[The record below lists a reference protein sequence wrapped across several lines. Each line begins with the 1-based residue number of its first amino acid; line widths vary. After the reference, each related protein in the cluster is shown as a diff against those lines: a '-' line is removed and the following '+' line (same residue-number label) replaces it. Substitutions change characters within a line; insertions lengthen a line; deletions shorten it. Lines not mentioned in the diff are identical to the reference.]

1 MGGVG
6 AGAGR
11 VVSKMGG
18 GHMSGRVGGRGAGA
32 GRVVS
37 KMGGGHTGR
46 RWWRQQ
52 GRLVVG
58 GRVGG
63 WGGLRRG

>member
-1 MGGVG
+1 
-6 AGAGR
+6 
-11 VVSKMGG
+11 MGG
-18 GHMSGRVGGRGAGA
+18 GGAGA

-58 GRVGG
+58 GWVGG
-63 WGGLRRG
+63 WVRVAKGLGRERGGWIGL